1 MSETGL
7 AFVVGMVVLLL
18 LIPIQGRVAK
28 LLQRASKEA
37 SQLTD
42 ERVRL
47 TKQAIQ
53 GARTIKMSGWE
64 LLMDGR
70 IRRAR
75 ALEVAVLVKAGLVR
89 GVHEGIYFMSPVLV
103 GAATFI
109 SDSLMGRE
117 LDAGRVFSTLTLF
130 NILQWDVVNFAGK
143 AMQSVSEMW
152 VSIGRLERLLLM
164 PELPED
170 RLTAP
175 PDTAEQ
181 RAAAAARAV
190 PPAQVAVQGLTFS
203 WGGEHG
209 TGIPTLRNVSFRAEP
224 GRIVGLAGPVG
235 AGKTTLLLAILGEL
249 ASEAECQGE
258 GQGKAAP
265 VVVSP
270 PGPIAYAAQEP
281 WILTGSVRDN
291 IVMGRCFDAPRY
303 RAVLKAACLA
313 TDLREWEH
321 GDHTIIGDR
330 GVNMSGGQKARIG
343 LARMAYGDAS
353 LYLID
358 DALSALDP
366 KVGRRVFDRLICGL
380 LRGKTRVLATHQL
393 QYLLNDR
400 EVPRVLFLNRG
411 KLRAEGTLVD
421 LAGRGYFKD
430 LLLPPSASAS
440 IAGTPSVALSPADT
454 PGASPAVSRE
464 SSVGTAEDLARL
476 TKQCRKQNM
485 AAAVP
490 DAESVF
496 YDMEQQETLTPEVAL
511 GLAAAIQREKEAA
524 AAQAAAMGAAAAGP
538 SALSSSGASTDFVPP
553 PSPAAAAWARFRSR
567 SRVSLLTPNGG
578 GGGGSKPKGHFSS
591 EPDDADDEAE
601 AEAERERDDAAGNKA
616 GATAEASSVAPGLE
630 RAQTVAVSA
639 LTRPPRGPPRPR
651 PLPLPLPGS
660 TVPAAAAVGGIVVAP
675 ASDSD
680 SSSMSPGMV
689 RTASLALA
697 MQLARGGGQ
706 AQSLGGVRIGVMPS
720 PSPALS
726 ARSARSSHAH
736 SRSHASL
743 DLPFIDD
750 GHDGG
755 LALATEGDDEC
766 VRVCLSVCLWVC
778 GMWLAAVRVARR

>member
-1 MSETGL
+1 VTETGL
-7 AFVVGMVVLLL
+7 PFVVGMLVLLL

-89 GVHEGIYFMSPVLV
+89 GVHEGIYFLSPVLV

-109 SDSLMGRE
+109 ADSLLGNE

-170 RLTAP
+170 RLAPP
-175 PDTAEQ
+175 PDTPAQ
-181 RAAAAARAV
+181 RAAAATA
-190 PPAQVAVQGLTFS
+190 PPAQVTVDGLTFS
-203 WGGEHG
+203 WEGEHG
-209 TGIPTLRNVSFRAEP
+209 TSIPTLRNVSFQTEP
-224 GRIVGLAGPVG
+224 GRILGLAGPVG
-235 AGKTTLLLAILGEL
+235 SGKTTLLLAILGEL
-249 ASEAECQGE
+249 AGPEEDGTQ
-258 GQGKAAP
+258 AP
-265 VVVSP
+265 PPVMVSP
-270 PGPIAYAAQEP
+270 RGPIAYAAQEP

-291 IVMGRCFDAPRY
+291 IVMGRCFDAERY

-313 TDLREWEH
+313 TDLRQWEH
-321 GDHTIIGDR
+321 GDHTVIGDR

-393 QYLLNDR
+393 QYLLNDQ

-411 KLRAEGTLVD
+411 KLRAEGTLTD

-430 LLLPPSASAS
+430 LLLPPSRAQSATNS
-440 IAGTPSVALSPADT
+440 PSVASSPAAT
-454 PGASPAVSRE
+454 PAATPAVSRE
-464 SSVGTAEDLARL
+464 SSLSTVEGLARL
-476 TKQCRKQNM
+476 EEQCREQNM
-485 AAAVP
+485 PAVVP
-490 DAESVF
+490 GPEPVF
-496 YDMEQQETLTPEVAL
+496 FDLKRQETLTTYDAL
-511 GLAAAIQREKEAA
+511 ELAAAIKREKEAA
-524 AAQAAAMGAAAAGP
+524 ALGAAVFGATAAAARDAL
-538 SALSSSGASTDFVPP
+538 ALSSSGTPGAGVIPP

-567 SRVSLLTPNGG
+567 SRLALQTPKGGTPKGG
-578 GGGGSKPKGHFSS
+578 GAKSGELSGGKAKGHFSS
-591 EPDDADDEAE
+591 EPDDADDERE
-601 AEAERERDDAAGNKA
+601 ATAGTGTGAGA
-616 GATAEASSVAPGLE
+616 GATAAEASSSVAPSKLE
-630 RAQTVAVSA
+630 RAHTVAVGA
-639 LTRPPRGPPRPR
+639 LARPPRAPPRTLL
-651 PLPLPLPGS
+651 LPEPITPVVVS
-660 TVPAAAAVGGIVVAP
+660 GGITFAP
-675 ASDSD
+675 ASSA
-680 SSSMSPGMV
+680 SSTSSAGMV
-689 RTASLALA
+689 RSASFILAR
-697 MQLARGGGQ
+697 QLAQGGDRG
-706 AQSLGGVRIGVMPS
+706 QSLGIGVMPS
-720 PSPALS
+720 PALS
-726 ARSARSSHAH
+726 AHSARSLRSSRTHAH
-736 SRSHASL
+736 SHSNVSL
-743 DLPFIDD
+743 ALPYIDD

-755 LALATEGDDEC
+755 LALAMEGDDRC
-766 VRVCLSVCLWVC
+766 VRVGVCVHGFGC
-778 GMWLAAVRVARR
+778 G